1 MLQNQLPNSGD
12 IGNSHYSSS
21 LLNNSLGGPNK
32 FNTIHSS
39 VNKNRGDRGMMPASI
54 NHYES
59 ATGGVVGGSGLKDY
73 TRIGEG
79 GGPLLALREKDFLQQ
94 LGGPN
99 VPRSMYTAGSANHNN
114 AAYHLSTLGRSGSA
128 RVAGPFNIKSSSGE
142 PTINPLLNINSSVNN
157 ESTVEKTAPSV
168 ATSTSVGGSTSSSSG
183 TGNNS
188 LNSANDDG
196 GINSSLRHSG
206 GKKHYSSNQ
215 KGSNNP
221 MLPDSAYGTNR
232 SSKKAYL

>member
-1 MLQNQLPNSGD
+1 
-12 IGNSHYSSS
+12 
-21 LLNNSLGGPNK
+21 
-32 FNTIHSS
+32 
-39 VNKNRGDRGMMPASI
+39 MPASV

-99 VPRSMYTAGSANHNN
+99 PPRSMYTVGPASHNN

-128 RVAGPFNIKSSSGE
+128 RVTGPFNMKGSSGE
-142 PTINPLLNINSSVNN
+142 PTINPLLNMNSVNN
-157 ESTVEKTAPSV
+157 ESTVEKSMPSV

-196 GINSSLRHSG
+196 GTNSSLRHSG

>member
-1 MLQNQLPNSGD
+1 M
-12 IGNSHYSSS
+12 
-21 LLNNSLGGPNK
+21 LNNALGGPNK

-39 VNKNRGDRGMMPASI
+39 TNKNRADRGMKPTSI

-99 VPRSMYTAGSANHNN
+99 LPRSIYPGGPANHNN
-114 AAYHLSTLGRSGSA
+114 AAYHLSTLGRSGSG
-128 RVAGPFNIKSSSGE
+128 RVVGPFNMKGSSGE
-142 PTINPLLNINSSVNN
+142 PTINPLLNMNSSVSN
-157 ESTVEKTAPSV
+157 EANGEKNGHSV
-168 ATSTSVGGSTSSSSG
+168 ATSTSIGGSTNSSSG

-196 GINSSLRHSG
+196 TNISLRHSG